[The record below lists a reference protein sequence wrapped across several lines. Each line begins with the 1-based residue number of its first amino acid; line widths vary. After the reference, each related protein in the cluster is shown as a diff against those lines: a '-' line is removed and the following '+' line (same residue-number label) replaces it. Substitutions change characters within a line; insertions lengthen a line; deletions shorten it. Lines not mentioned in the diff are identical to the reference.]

1 VRRLWILLGVGGALI
16 GAGCGASVSVSGGVI
31 SNNGPYLAAWSR
43 GWAAVEHDS
52 APYIATSNSPGACN
66 RGGVKTEC
74 YETDSHVAAD
84 LVRLNKSLRSV
95 PVPSPYSSAAAQTL
109 QAITT
114 ETHGLALR
122 MHSLEAGN
130 YTEAEHDAWFTESK
144 VLLTEANAL
153 AQQAYA
159 SFPRWARP
167 VPAPI
172 I

>member
-1 VRRLWILLGVGGALI
+1 
-16 GAGCGASVSVSGGVI
+16 
-31 SNNGPYLAAWSR
+31 
-43 GWAAVEHDS
+43 
-52 APYIATSNSPGACN
+52 
-66 RGGVKTEC
+66 
-74 YETDSHVAAD
+74 
-84 LVRLNKSLRSV
+84 
-95 PVPSPYSSAAAQTL
+95 
-109 QAITT
+109 
-114 ETHGLALR
+114 

-130 YTEAEHDAWFTESK
+130 YTEAERDAWFTESK